1 MANNYKLAVVGLDS
15 SILIYRAIGAETF
28 SVVNVEEARKAIE
41 KIANTYSNEELQIPE
56 YAVIYVEEDFYKD
69 LPDDLLRKL
78 NKRSLPALIPV
89 PSPSSASSKESFAV
103 KRLSKIVERAVG
115 SDIFS

>member
-1 MANNYKLAVVGLDS
+1 MNTKYKLAVVGLDS
-15 SILIYRAIGAETF
+15 SILIYRAIGADTF
-28 SVVNVEEARKAIE
+28 AVSNVEEARKAIE
-41 KIANTYSNEELQIPE
+41 KIANTYSDEESQTPE
-56 YAVIYVEEDFYKD
+56 YAVIYVEEDFYKE
-69 LPDDLLRKL
+69 LPDDLLKKL

-89 PSPSSASSKESFAV
+89 PSPSSGASKESFAV

>member
-1 MANNYKLAVVGLDS
+1 MTTKYKLAVVGFDS
-15 SILIYRAIGAETF
+15 SILIYKAIGADTF
-28 SVVNVEEARKAIE
+28 SVINIEEAKDMIE
-41 KIANTYSNEELQIPE
+41 KIADTYSNEELQTPE
-56 YAVIYVEEDFYKD
+56 YAVVYVEEDFYKELPED
-69 LPDDLLRKL
+69 LVKKL

-89 PSPSSASSKESFAV
+89 PSPSSSSSKDSFAV

>member
-1 MANNYKLAVVGLDS
+1 MTTKYKLAVVGLDS
-15 SILIYRAIGAETF
+15 SILIYKAIGADTF
-28 SVVNVEEARKAIE
+28 PVSDIQEARENIE
-41 KIANTYSNEELQIPE
+41 KIADTYVDEEDQIPE

-69 LPDDLLRKL
+69 LPDDLTRKL

-89 PSPSSASSKESFAV
+89 PSPSSSSSKDSFAV